1 MEDNEGLN
9 KRSVTEPS
17 TPLKLNSRR
26 ESLAIYSQR
35 SRTIFRTSD
44 IHLPPHELSTIAAKL
59 SQESHSAPSSLRRSR
74 IRTRSRPITP
84 LTGRD
89 RIKAGSPGASTPTK
103 NKDRRRSSS
112 SFSMGNKR
120 RKRRSLIL
128 TENGGTAFDPNYI
141 GPITIDYLRLFCK
154 VATEEKNQ
162 QKNSSSESEKSTS
175 EPQEIAIDNM
185 SGTGSPRLM
194 RRESRESRE
203 SRRSS
208 VAREFEDSLPLPDV
222 RGMEIFPMVETS
234 VLEEKKATPEKSPVA
249 PSKKTFSYLERILAA
264 QAKRAK
270 RTDDTTSNIKEPQA
284 IEQVEKVNTTQ
295 STGASVEQEPF
306 VIEDNSDLIKNNT
319 ISDFLKIPKEM
330 NDIDQSEELFV
341 PEESPTLDENINP
354 DDEGNTILDNISVNN
369 NVNIQEDIEEKVKSK
384 ELIQE
389 SDPEGNFAMADNIS
403 LELDNS
409 LQENNDIQDERAVS
423 PNAVL
428 NEEYTLDNNFDNDIF
443 DSLSD
448 NNATNENNENMEND
462 DKPLLNNA
470 RIITSHKNTTTG
482 ANMDNIPLS
491 MIKKLVKSL
500 QIAPLN
506 FNDTSSS
513 KIKEKTTK
521 PKRYS
526 PDIYEFIQQKSDH
539 FILNV
544 VSDLEAYSAHRT
556 NNKGNQI
563 NIKDVLLYMNRI
575 KFSSAGDNSALEI
588 DNITDLANKFL
599 PLELLISLDNNL
611 HEAFHRGHS
620 KTVLDESFEDS
631 AIDSE

>member
-9 KRSVTEPS
+9 KRSATEPS
-17 TPLKLNSRR
+17 TPLKHNSRR

-44 IHLPPHELSTIAAKL
+44 IHLPPHELSTIAAKI
-59 SQESHSAPSSLRRSR
+59 SQESHSAPNSLRRSR

-89 RIKAGSPGASTPTK
+89 RIKAGSPGATTPTK

-162 QKNSSSESEKSTS
+162 EKNSSSESEKSTS
-175 EPQEIAIDNM
+175 EPQEIKIDNM

-222 RGMEIFPMVETS
+222 RGMEIFPMVEKS
-234 VLEEKKATPEKSPVA
+234 VFEEKVATPEKSPAA

-264 QAKRAK
+264 QAKRTK
-270 RTDDTTSNIKEPQA
+270 RTDDTTSNIMEPRA
-284 IEQVEKVNTTQ
+284 IEQVERVDTTQ
-295 STGASVEQEPF
+295 STGAIVEQEPF
-306 VIEDNSDLIKNNT
+306 VIEDNSDFIKNNT

-330 NDIDQSEELFV
+330 NDIGESDELFV

-354 DDEGNTILDNISVNN
+354 DDEVNTILDNISVNN
-369 NVNIQEDIEEKVKSK
+369 NVNIQEDIDEKSKSK

-389 SDPEGNFAMADNIS
+389 SEPDLAMAAYNIS
-403 LELDNS
+403 FELDNS
-409 LQENNDIQDERAVS
+409 LQENNDIEDERAVS

-448 NNATNENNENMEND
+448 NNATNESNENIEND

-470 RIITSHKNTTTG
+470 RIITSHKNTATG

-521 PKRYS
+521 PKRYP